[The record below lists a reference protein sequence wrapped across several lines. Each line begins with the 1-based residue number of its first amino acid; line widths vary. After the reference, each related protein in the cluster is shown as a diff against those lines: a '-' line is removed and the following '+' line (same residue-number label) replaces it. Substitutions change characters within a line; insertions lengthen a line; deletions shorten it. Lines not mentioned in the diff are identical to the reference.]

1 MQPSSRFSENHVLEQ
16 EFGVFYSFSLYSM
29 IYRIQTFF
37 ISTSIILGCVF
48 FYFLKM
54 LFLRNLAGDI
64 KLAPL
69 KKNTFFDSVS
79 SILVLPDL
87 RNNIFQRKNNT
98 HFALFLIITKN
109 VSTKKCSMGFLG
121 SEEG

>member
-64 KLAPL
+64 KLARL

-98 HFALFLIITKN
+98 HFALSLIITKN
-109 VSTKKCSMGFLG
+109 VSTKK
-121 SEEG
+121 